1 MANIGAGETQV
12 AYLIK
17 KSKAT
22 DVETQGNH
30 HIEDTMPTETIL
42 NLDGVYRFKFRHLSQ
57 TEMTTQPISGWLKG
71 VFDKVLFTSET
82 NIIFEERDFIMFSNG
97 KKLRITRVLPQTQHG
112 AFLVNKKPPHIL
124 ELS

>member
-17 KSKAT
+17 KSVAT
-22 DVETQGNH
+22 DVNSQ
-30 HIEDTMPTETIL
+30 IKDTVPTETLL
-42 NLDGVYRFKFRHLSQ
+42 NIEGVSRFKYRHLSQ
-57 TEMTTQPISGWLKG
+57 TEMLYQPISGWLKG